1 MNRDKSILVF
11 LISIILLLYVLWD
24 RGIITNIKNREFFR
38 DKRIREYDSQD
49 FTAYRNRIAEEIKRK
64 ELNRDFNF
72 EVPLFY
78 KTPFQYLDFQDLL
91 INEYDNVY
99 NATPEEIEANLLE
112 YR

>member
-1 MNRDKSILVF
+1 MSPITGHIL
-11 LISIILLLYVLWD
+11 LILCILLLGYLQYNY
-24 RGIITNIKNREFFR
+24 GYLKFR
-38 DKRIREYDSQD
+38 NKTEHFRRLPSYDEND
-49 FTAYRNRIAEEIKRK
+49 FTAYRSKIAEEIKRK

-72 EVPLFY
+72 EVPMFY

-99 NATPEEIEANLLE
+99 NASPEEIDSNLLR